1 MAIYLPGT
9 AEDQALALDE
19 MTPREIVAEL
29 DKYVVGQHAAKRAVA
44 IALRNRMRRQKLPPE
59 LADDIMPKNIIM
71 IGPTGVGKTEIARR
85 LAKLTNSPFL
95 KVEASKFTEVGYVG
109 RDVESSVRDL
119 VEIAID
125 MVREEKMEDVEDK
138 AEMNAEDRLLDLL
151 LPPPSATQAAGAK
164 ATAGPAAVVM
174 TPGGLRAMQMIQ
186 VPSAAVEG
194 EAVAEPEVIEGK
206 AGEKQGDRAAAAA
219 AQSSHERTREKLRQQ
234 FREGKLDERMVELD
248 VRDRNQPSFEFLS
261 AQTPDDMDMSLKDM
275 LPGLFGQRTKKRKMK
290 VVEAFEY
297 LIQEEEGRLIDM
309 DQVTRL
315 AVERVEDSGIVF
327 LDEIDKIAGREGSHG
342 PDVSREGVQRDILP
356 IVEGTTVNTKYGM
369 VSTDHILFIAAG
381 AFHVSKPSDL
391 IPELQGRFPIR
402 VELQSLT
409 VEDFVRILTEPKS
422 SLVKQSTA
430 LLETEGLKLEFTPE
444 ALAEMAQFAFR
455 VNETTE
461 NIGARRLHTIM
472 ERVLDEISFQA
483 PDLFKSPRAEASQEG
498 VIAEVGASAPLGNEP
513 QKASPPLPVIERK
526 KDDGTV
532 EKVIVVDPEYVRQQV
547 ASIVKDQDLSRYIL

>member
-9 AEDQALALDE
+9 ADDQSLALDE

-29 DKYVVGQHAAKRAVA
+29 DKYVVGQRAAKRAVA
-44 IALRNRMRRQKLPPE
+44 IALRNRMRRQKLAPE
-59 LADDIMPKNIIM
+59 LADEIMPKNIIM

-109 RDVESSVRDL
+109 RDVESIVRDL

-125 MVREEKMEDVEDK
+125 MVREEKLEEVEDK
-138 AEMNAEDRLLDLL
+138 AELAAEDRLLDLL
-151 LPPPSATQAAGAK
+151 LPPT
-164 ATAGPAAVVM
+164 PAAA
-174 TPGGLRAMQMIQ
+174 T
-186 VPSAAVEG
+186 
-194 EAVAEPEVIEGK
+194 
-206 AGEKQGDRAAAAA
+206 AAAATHEPGSNVIQLPA
-219 AQSSHERTREKLRQQ
+219 ATPESSSAAEDRPGDREQRTREKLRQQ
-234 FREGKLDERMVELD
+234 FREGKLDERTVEID
-248 VRDRNQPSFEFLS
+248 VRDRNQPSFEIITN
-261 AQTPDDMDMSLKDM
+261 QGTEEMDINLKDM

-290 VVEAFEY
+290 VAEAFEY
-297 LIQEEEGRLIDM
+297 LVQEEEGRLIDM

-315 AVERVEDSGIVF
+315 AVERVEDSGMVF
-327 LDEIDKIAGREGSHG
+327 LDEIDKIAGREGGHG

-430 LLETEGLKLEFTPE
+430 LLETEGLKLEFTKE
-444 ALAEMAQFAFR
+444 AIQEMAQFAFR

-461 NIGARRLHTIM
+461 NIGARRLHTIL

-483 PDLFKSPRAEASQEG
+483 PDLMKASRAQATEEG
-498 VIAEVGASAPLGNEP
+498 VVAQISAEGGTSAS
-513 QKASPPLPVIERK
+513 PLPVIERET
-526 KDDGTV
+526 GGV
-532 EKVIVVDPEYVRQQV
+532 NEKVIVVDPEYVRQQV